1 MRNEF
6 DLQNAEGFRINPQ
19 VWLQTLLAIA
29 GDKATKQDVIQVIAS
44 QTNLPTEQVEMIFAT
59 TIKVLLHDTRAN

>member
-6 DLQNAEGFRINPQ
+6 DLQNAEGFRINAQ

-29 GDKATKQDVIQVIAS
+29 GDKATKQEVIETIAT
-44 QTNLPTEQVEMIFAT
+44 QTDLPTEQVEVIFAT
-59 TIKVLLHDTRAN
+59 TIKVLLNDTRAN